1 MSFMKVSSTP
11 QAARPPAAA
20 VSRAGVRRLDPR
32 PAVTHR
38 GSRCVCGGS
47 CPRCTPGPPV
57 SSPGDASERA
67 ADGLAAAALRG
78 SRTPDGLA
86 DVLGIDLNT
95 VGLIGESG
103 SGKSLTALAILGLL
117 PEGATASGSVRW
129 DGRELIGLAD
139 RELAEL
145 RGDEIG
151 IVFQEP
157 RTALNPIRTVGRQ
170 IAESIRIHEGASKRD
185 AATRAIAE
193 ARRVALPDPERIV
206 RRYPHQLSGGQ
217 RQRVAIAMA
226 LACRPRLLIADEPTT
241 ALDVTIQ
248 AEILELLLSLVE
260 DDGMSLVFITHDLAV
275 LSQIAT
281 HGVVLEDGRVVEDAP
296 VAQLLTSPA
305 SEVTRGLLRDATA
318 TLWRPGGI
326 G

>member
-1 MSFMKVSSTP
+1 MSLEVEGLTIEIQGRRVVDGVSFT
-11 QAARPPAAA
+11 
-20 VSRAGVRRLDPR
+20 V
-32 PAVTHR
+32 
-38 GSRCVCGGS
+38 
-47 CPRCTPGPPV
+47 
-57 SSPGDASERA
+57 
-67 ADGLAAAALRG
+67 
-78 SRTPDGLA
+78 PDGA
-86 DVLGIDLNT
+86 R

-103 SGKSLTALAILGLL
+103 SGKSLTALAVLGLL
-117 PEGATASGSVRW
+117 PDGAGASGSIRW
-129 DGRELIGLAD
+129 NGRELIGLSD
-139 RELAEL
+139 RELARL

-170 IAESIRIHEGASKRD
+170 IAESVRIHEKASKRD
-185 AATRAIAE
+185 AAARAVAE
-193 ARRVALPDPERIV
+193 ASRVALPDPERIV
-206 RRYPHQLSGGQ
+206 SRYPHQLSGGQ

-248 AEILELLLSLVE
+248 ADILRLLLTLVR

-296 VAQLLTSPA
+296 VSTLLTAPSSP
-305 SEVTRGLLRDATA
+305 VTRGLLRDATA
-318 TLWRPGGI
+318 TLWRPGPGAP
-326 G
+326 GPVGGGPVGGAA

>member
-1 MSFMKVSSTP
+1 VTLEVQDLTVGIGGRRVVDGVSF
-11 QAARPPAAA
+11 A
-20 VSRAGVRRLDPR
+20 V
-32 PAVTHR
+32 
-38 GSRCVCGGS
+38 
-47 CPRCTPGPPV
+47 
-57 SSPGDASERA
+57 
-67 ADGLAAAALRG
+67 
-78 SRTPDGLA
+78 PDGA
-86 DVLGIDLNT
+86 R

-117 PEGATASGSVRW
+117 PDGAEVGGSVRW
-129 DGRELIGLAD
+129 NGRELIGLSD
-139 RELAEL
+139 GELAQL

-170 IAESIRIHEGASKRD
+170 IAESIRIHEKASKRD
-185 AATRAIAE
+185 AAARAVAE
-193 ARRVALPDPERIV
+193 AARVALPDPERIV
-206 RRYPHQLSGGQ
+206 NRFPHQLSGGQ

-248 AEILELLLSLVE
+248 AEILDLLHSLVD

-281 HGVVLEDGRVVEDAP
+281 HGVVLEDGRVVEEGP
-296 VAQLLTSPA
+296 VSRLLTAPSSP
-305 SEVTRGLLRDATA
+305 VTQGLLRDATA
-318 TLWRPGGI
+318 TLWRPGGVA
-326 G
+326 